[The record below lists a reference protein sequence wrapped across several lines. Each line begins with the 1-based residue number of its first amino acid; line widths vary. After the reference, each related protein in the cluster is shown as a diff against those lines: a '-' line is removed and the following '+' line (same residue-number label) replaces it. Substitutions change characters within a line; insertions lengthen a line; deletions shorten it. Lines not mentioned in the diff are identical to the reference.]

1 MQIVSGDEI
10 SIALTWEKMQ
20 VVIDIGSDAGT
31 KNRQHIRLLPAEAR
45 QLAAYL
51 VTMAD
56 QYESKSPEPVQAS
69 VSANMDQAR
78 AGEIV
83 PQATPDYFNDVANL
97 ALASKAILLKK
108 MTESLDRGELNKA
121 DEDALRQQ
129 MVDLINEA
137 AAVAANATAET
148 ESALSALGK
157 TDQSLKKYQMLLDK
171 IDTKK

>member
-20 VVIDIGSDAGT
+20 VVIDIGSDADT

-56 QYESKSPEPVQAS
+56 QCESKSPEPVQAS

-78 AGEIV
+78 AGELV

-97 ALASKAILLKK
+97 VLASKAILLKK
-108 MTESLDRGELNKA
+108 MTESLDRGALDKA

-157 TDQSLKKYQMLLDK
+157 TDQSLEKYQLLLDK
-171 IDTKK
+171 IDKKK